1 MLGVASRGRGSVALS
16 RRLAGVT
23 LGRRLSGVPRY
34 AGVGNGGLSGVTL
47 GCRLSGVPLGRRLA
61 GVPLGRRLAGVPL
74 GWRLAGVG
82 GRWSSVTRLAGHWRV
97 INRIVSI
104 LLHAGFDIQY
114 TVTELVGFNYESCS
128 SA

>member
-47 GCRLSGVPLGRRLA
+47 GCRLS